1 MADTI
6 LLKEEKGKVTCEVP
20 ITKEQWLNILHN
32 KDLVSPG
39 GLRIL
44 LSFYYMPNHKAT
56 CKQCV
61 DKYGG
66 NINTYNSAV
75 SSLGEAIVKELGTFN
90 IEDAIGN
97 TKFWPVI
104 MSEGKTVKGT
114 GGVFLW
120 TLRPELV
127 DALREYI
134 IEDALSKYTSDFSSK
149 WKQEE
154 YKWNALKIFHDNWD
168 IDALDFADMLARAL
182 AQHKN
187 LLDTSHA
194 FPKSALIEIAQQKP
208 EVVREMFRN
217 LYNEE
222 QPLESR
228 IGAFIAAADKEF
240 VFGEGKNHYQSTNA
254 ISVYLWFRYPDKYY
268 IYKWG
273 EYNVVA
279 KKIGF
284 DNAPKATGLPIEV
297 IKGNEMYGRLQKA
310 LAADIELIEIYNQII
325 NKEPEKYFNPD
336 GLATLTFDFGFW
348 ISRYYTPMIAMHQ
361 PKTWLYAPGEG
372 AKMWP
377 DCMENNIISIGWE
390 EVGDLTGFD
399 TKDELDMAVDKV
411 FPEDSTTMTNSK
423 RCLWDFSHE
432 MDEGDIVYAKQG
444 LYTIL
449 GRGVVESGYI
459 YDPMRKLYPNVRRI
473 KWTHIGEWDI
483 KSIVGSQFPQ
493 KTLTD
498 ISNDAN
504 WLQKVEDAIVKGVT
518 IPQTVSEPE
527 VSMDKAQYWWLV
539 ASPKYWSFAD
549 LKVGDT
555 VDYTVKNDKG
565 NKRRVPANFENAK
578 VGDAVIGYEAN
589 PVKKIVAIA
598 KVVKASNGETITFE
612 KTETLEAPISWFAF
626 KDLESLSEMEFIK
639 NQNGSF
645 FKLTP
650 EEYAVILDL
659 IRQENP
665 EPEDANP
672 IKQKEDF
679 EAYTKEQYLSEV
691 FMSEAK
697 LDELAQL
704 LRLKKNVILQ
714 GAPGVGKTFSAKR
727 LAYYMMGMKDTNRVE
742 MVQFHQNYSYEDF
755 IMGYRPT
762 AEGGF
767 ELRKGVFYNFC
778 KRAEEQADKDFFFII
793 DEINRGNLSKIFGEL
808 LMLIEN
814 SYRGQ
819 SVKLAY
825 SGELFSVPKNLHII
839 GMMNTADR
847 SLAMIDYALR
857 RRFSFHAMTPGFDTD
872 GFKSEMAKHTDPR
885 IAKVVE
891 AIVSLNDKI
900 AKDDSLGNGFCIGHS
915 YFCDQPTDMPWI
927 EQVVRYDICP
937 MLDEYWFDSKQ
948 KCDAEK
954 SSLIDLL
961 K

>member
-1 MADTI
+1 MTTDRDT
-6 LLKEEKGKVTCEVP
+6 LYDE
-20 ITKEQWLNILHN
+20 
-32 KDLVSPG
+32 
-39 GLRIL
+39 
-44 LSFYYMPNHKAT
+44 F
-56 CKQCV
+56 
-61 DKYGG
+61 
-66 NINTYNSAV
+66 
-75 SSLGEAIVKELGTFN
+75 
-90 IEDAIGN
+90 
-97 TKFWPVI
+97 
-104 MSEGKTVKGT
+104 
-114 GGVFLW
+114 
-120 TLRPELV
+120 
-127 DALREYI
+127 
-134 IEDALSKYTSDFSSK
+134 
-149 WKQEE
+149 
-154 YKWNALKIFHDNWD
+154 
-168 IDALDFADMLARAL
+168 
-182 AQHKN
+182 
-187 LLDTSHA
+187 
-194 FPKSALIEIAQQKP
+194 QK
-208 EVVREMFRN
+208 R
-217 LYNEE
+217 Y
-222 QPLESR
+222 PLESLPEMTLSEYTDLVPNESFCNW
-228 IGAFIAAADKEF
+228 IESKVNELGSIWGSNSYK
-240 VFGEGKNHYQSTNA
+240 FG
-254 ISVYLWFRYPDKYY
+254 IFRYKNIVKDNSKFQYDENYAWYARYNAPDAESAFK
-268 IYKWG
+268 IVRDAIVEIANAARNHDLEAIKNNDVLNGMYKW
-273 EYNVVA
+273 
-279 KKIGF
+279 KIAF
-284 DNAPKATGLPIEV
+284 LYSEKW
-297 IKGNEMYGRLQKA
+297 
-310 LAADIELIEIYNQII
+310 LIPIYNQEWLREICI
-325 NKEPEKYFNPD
+325 NYGMSDAHKSDSAEMMRFLIERRGDKDPFEYYD
-336 GLATLTFDFGFW
+336 ELLALWNKMNAD
-348 ISRYYTPMIAMHQ
+348 RPQ
-361 PKTWLYAPGEG
+361 RVWLYAPGEG
-372 AKMWP
+372 ASQWDRCVKEGIMVLGWKEMGDYSRFASKDDILVEMRKVYNKP
-377 DCMENNIISIGWE
+377 KGKFMNDTLALWEFVNQVKPGDIIFAKKGLYKI
-390 EVGDLTGFD
+390 VGRGI
-399 TKDELDMAVDKV
+399 V
-411 FPEDSTTMTNSK
+411 
-423 RCLWDFSHE
+423 
-432 MDEGDIVYAKQG
+432 EGDYEH
-444 LYTIL
+444 LDDD
-449 GRGVVESGYI
+449 S
-459 YDPMRKLYPNVRRI
+459 PYPNIRKV
-473 KWTHIGEWDI
+473 KWADTGEWD
-483 KSIVGSQFPQ
+483 SPHQQVQ

-498 ISNDAN
+498 ISKYPDY
-504 WLQKVEDAIVKGVT
+504 VERLKHLIDSDYHSDN
-518 IPQTVSEPE
+518 QSEP
-527 VSMDKAQYWWLV
+527 VSQFWWLV

-665 EPEDANP
+665 EQDDANP

-697 LDELAQL
+697 LDELVQL

-727 LAYYMMGMKDTNRVE
+727 LAYYMMGKKDTNRVE

-825 SGELFSVPKNLHII
+825 SGELFSVPKNMHII

-872 GFKSEMAKHTDPR
+872 GFKSEMTKHTDPR

-900 AKDDSLGNGFCIGHS
+900 AKDDSLGGGFCIGHS
-915 YFCDQPTDMPWI
+915 YFCDQPTDLPWI
-927 EQVVRYDICP
+927 EHMVRYDICP

-948 KCDAEK
+948 KCEAEK
-954 SSLIDLL
+954 SHLLELL